1 MQVKTP
7 CCAGMCQ
14 IDEADGQDEHTI
26 GVPDVRPSG
35 IPGWGVSAAPL
46 TMPLC
51 QITFRDGDGEALLGY
66 GMTTVSAV
74 VYSILVLTVRIATD
88 SGAPLMLV
96 LAVRFGAQTAAFACQ
111 MAAKRMPL
119 RPVTRSGRLFWL
131 AAGTTI
137 SSATALYM
145 IGAALAPLGDAGAL
159 SGLYPVGTLIIARL
173 WLHEPLGIAGIPS
186 ICLSAAG
193 VTLISS
199 GTQGEATALGNG
211 LFRDTSGVQDE
222 PLKGSIDAAS
232 LPVVRPVWGLAAA
245 LASSAL
251 NSVSYVTVRQ
261 AGTSM
266 DALQWML
273 LYSMLGLLVTLPLC
287 LQPSADQLG
296 FSSFA
301 PWAKVLPC
309 LLAVGGWGVVAQ
321 TLLGYGQ
328 MMRGCRAGIT
338 ALLSSSEI
346 VWSYVLQV
354 RSP

>member
-1 MQVKTP
+1 
-7 CCAGMCQ
+7 
-14 IDEADGQDEHTI
+14 
-26 GVPDVRPSG
+26 
-35 IPGWGVSAAPL
+35 
-46 TMPLC
+46 MPLC
-51 QITFRDGDGEALLGY
+51 QVTFRDGDGEALLGY
-66 GMTTVSAV
+66 GMTTASAV

-96 LAVRFGAQTAAFACQ
+96 LAVRFCAQTAAFACQ
-111 MAAKRMPL
+111 MAAKRIPL
-119 RPVTRSGRLFWL
+119 RPETRSGQLFWL

-159 SGLYPVGTLIIARL
+159 SGLYPVGTMIIARL

-199 GTQGEATALGNG
+199 GTQREATLGNG
-211 LFRDTSGVQDE
+211 LFRDVGVQDE
-222 PLKGSIDAAS
+222 PLEGSIDAAA
-232 LPVVRPVWGLAAA
+232 LPAVWPMWGLAAA
-245 LASSAL
+245 FASSVL

-273 LYSMLGLLVTLPLC
+273 LYSMLGLLFTLPLC
-287 LQPSADQLG
+287 LQPSAEQLG

-309 LLAVGGWGVVAQ
+309 LLAVGGLGVVAQ

-354 RSP
+354 RSPWDCPEIASALSLE

>member
-1 MQVKTP
+1 MLP
-7 CCAGMCQ
+7 G
-14 IDEADGQDEHTI
+14 HTRMARASSI
-26 GVPDVRPSG
+26 
-35 IPGWGVSAAPL
+35 

-51 QITFRDGDGEALLGY
+51 QVTFRDGDGEALLGY
-66 GMTTVSAV
+66 GMTTASAV

-96 LAVRFGAQTAAFACQ
+96 LAVRFCAQTAAFACQ
-111 MAAKRMPL
+111 MAAKRIPL
-119 RPVTRSGRLFWL
+119 RPETRSGQLFWL

-159 SGLYPVGTLIIARL
+159 SGLYPVGTMIIARL

-199 GTQGEATALGNG
+199 GTQREATALGNG
-211 LFRDTSGVQDE
+211 LFRDVGVQDE
-222 PLKGSIDAAS
+222 PLEGSIDAAA
-232 LPVVRPVWGLAAA
+232 LPAVWPMWGLAAA
-245 LASSAL
+245 FASSVL

-273 LYSMLGLLVTLPLC
+273 LYSMLGLLFTLPLC
-287 LQPSADQLG
+287 LQPSAEQLG

-309 LLAVGGWGVVAQ
+309 LLAVGGLGVVAQ

-354 RSP
+354 RSPWDCLEIASALSLE

>member
-1 MQVKTP
+1 MTERVVQSRART
-7 CCAGMCQ
+7 
-14 IDEADGQDEHTI
+14 DGI
-26 GVPDVRPSG
+26 L
-35 IPGWGVSAAPL
+35 AASPPI

-51 QITFRDGDGEALLGY
+51 QVTFRDGDGEALLGY
-66 GMTTVSAV
+66 GMTTASAV

-96 LAVRFGAQTAAFACQ
+96 LAVRFCAQTAAFACQ

-119 RPVTRSGRLFWL
+119 RPETRSGQLFWL

-159 SGLYPVGTLIIARL
+159 SGLYPVQARL

-199 GTQGEATALGNG
+199 GTQREATALGNG
-211 LFRDTSGVQDE
+211 LFRDVGVQDE
-222 PLKGSIDAAS
+222 PLEGSIDAAA
-232 LPVVRPVWGLAAA
+232 LPAVWPMWGLAAA
-245 LASSAL
+245 FASSVL

-273 LYSMLGLLVTLPLC
+273 LYSMLGLLFTLPLC
-287 LQPSADQLG
+287 LQPSAEQLG

-309 LLAVGGWGVVAQ
+309 LLAVGGSGVVAQ

-354 RSP
+354 RSPWDCPEIASALSLE